1 MGQLSVGNLLTS
13 LDCRYFCGLSATPK
27 QQKTLI
33 EEYFNACF
41 TKNKAAA
48 RDGKHSVTFSECQEL
63 AKRVLAANKV
73 PLKIELER
81 SYLLNL
87 TSPQITS
94 FSNFFSGDP
103 YIGSTRD
110 ELKKKNERIAELE
123 KEVKRLRMEAGRSTY
138 SRGRDLSRTE
148 SAEDKKRRYSPVSFI
163 DVNST
168 LGACT

>member
-1 MGQLSVGNLLTS
+1 M
-13 LDCRYFCGLSATPK
+13 
-27 QQKTLI
+27 
-33 EEYFNACF
+33 
-41 TKNKAAA
+41 
-48 RDGKHSVTFSECQEL
+48 
-63 AKRVLAANKV
+63 LAANKV

-81 SYLLNL
+81 SYLLNI

-110 ELKKKNERIAELE
+110 ELKKNERIAELE

-138 SRGRDLSRTE
+138 SRGRDTSRTE
-148 SAEDKKRRYSPVSFI
+148 SAEDKKRRYNPVSFI

-168 LGACT
+168 LGAYT